1 MTDHYDL
8 AAVKH
13 ANERRSVLRIAD
25 GGMARAVGIEV
36 WIVVSPAVRPIA
48 AVAQRP
54 LHEDSGR
61 ARSLINVMQNHPATN
76 SGPSG
81 DRGRRCRLGNAGSR
95 EQRENDPQRHTAY
108 DPARDSMHDGFLRR
122 KRRLYLPFFLRNRS
136 MNPVSIFPARKSS
149 SARIFR

>member
-25 GGMARAVGIEV
+25 GGMARA
-36 WIVVSPAVRPIA
+36 RPIA

-54 LHEDSGR
+54 VHEDNGR
-61 ARSLINVMQNHPATN
+61 ARSRINVMQNHPATN

-81 DRGRRCRLGNAGSR
+81 DRGRRCRLGDAGSR
-95 EQRENDPQRHTAY
+95 EQRENDPPRHTAH